1 MSAGTIARGMKAGM
15 RCAAVVFVIGL
26 VSGCTG
32 GQTMRE
38 SAAMAKP
45 QPPARPRVA
54 PEIIG
59 HSVLG
64 RPIEIYSFGPVAGG
78 RPVLVMGAI
87 HGSEPT
93 SADVSRGLL
102 VDLQVDPNAAT
113 AGVYG
118 VPVVIIPVA
127 NPDGLAAGTRTNTN
141 KIDLNRNFPAQ
152 NFAQR
157 PAGRVFRGGTTA
169 ASEPETTALITLIN
183 RLRPRLIITVH
194 SIEAG
199 KHCNNYDGPARAVAE
214 TMTKYNG
221 YPAVPTIG
229 YPTPGSLG
237 NWAGNDQQIPMI
249 TLELPR
255 SLPASRAWPDNR
267 MAVYAAIAAVR

>member
-1 MSAGTIARGMKAGM
+1 M
-15 RCAAVVFVIGL
+15 VIGG
-26 VSGCTG
+26 GCASQRET
-32 GQTMRE
+32 TMTPPSPQQR
-38 SAAMAKP
+38 SPAPAA
-45 QPPARPRVA
+45 QRVP

-64 RPIEIYSFGPVAGG
+64 RPIEMYNFGPVNGG

-102 VDLQVDPNAAT
+102 ADLQVDPNAPAS
-113 AGVYG
+113 GVYG
-118 VPVVIIPVA
+118 VPVVVIPVA

-152 NFAQR
+152 NFGQR
-157 PAGRVFRGGTTA
+157 TAGRAFRGGKTA
-169 ASEPETTALITLIN
+169 ASEPETTALMTVIN

-199 KHCNNYDGPARAVAE
+199 KHCNNYDGPARAIAE
-214 TMTKYNG
+214 TMTKYNS
-221 YPAVPTIG
+221 YPATPTIG

-255 SLPASRAWPDNR
+255 SLAASRAWPDNR